1 MRTQLVHSII
11 VTLVGHT
18 CSGLSEHGMVVVSR
32 AKRQA
37 DPASSSTTTCLPV
50 DDLSAQCSNWMGQT
64 KRPTNPTLRAVVPEG
79 YDQYVLPKT
88 PDGGPLPVY
97 ISAKVRDIQKIDE
110 QNMEVTIEWY
120 LRLFWVDSGLTP
132 PANVTEEQW
141 QNVAPDITEY
151 IWLPTTYIDHA
162 KEVTK
167 PTLLIRPESF
177 RMKKSGLIRY
187 SMSVTTRM
195 SCPMDFSAYPFDNQ
209 VCYFRMESY
218 QFTSKQV
225 SYKWFNPT
233 IERSNNIR
241 LGQFDFDF
249 YSVQQQNTSHTTGS
263 FPLLMVEVALKR
275 RISYHLMNTFLP
287 SGLFVCVSWLTFLVP
302 ADQIPGRMVLT
313 ITTLLTLVSMFAAV
327 REESPKVSYAKAVD
341 QWMIMCIIF
350 VFLVLFE
357 FTAVIRMYELG
368 RREVEKDSSNTTQ
381 STPASLPSTAT
392 STASV
397 ASPQPS
403 VIPST
408 IDLVSHSSRRSIQK
422 QQRVW
427 ADKEMAAS
435 EQDGMRSKRVGRQQQ
450 EEQGEGCDSTCF
462 PKAFLHIAPEETFTP
477 MFVKV
482 RRPTHTPRPLLH
494 ANAPPTPATF
504 PQHLMQLINTATSTQ
519 HILQLQPSP
528 TSVKPVGE
536 AIKVRKGGRSWRD
549 WGDRVEGW
557 SLKVFPL
564 LFVVGNLCYW
574 AYWLGRR

>member
-1 MRTQLVHSII
+1 MRRQLVHSII

-37 DPASSSTTTCLPV
+37 EPASPSTTACLTV
-50 DDLSAQCSNWMGQT
+50 DDLSAQCSDWVGQT
-64 KRPTNPTLRAVVPEG
+64 KRPINPTLRAVVPEG

-132 PANVTEEQW
+132 PANITEDQW
-141 QNVAPDITEY
+141 QNVAPDITDY

-177 RMKKSGLIRY
+177 RMKNSGLIRY
-187 SMSVTTRM
+187 SMAVTTRM
-195 SCPMDFSAYPFDNQ
+195 SCPMDFSAYPFDHQ

-225 SYKWFNPT
+225 SYKWFNPV

-263 FPLLMVEVALKR
+263 FPLLMVEVVLKR

-357 FTAVIRMYELG
+357 FTGVIRMYELG
-368 RREVEKDSSNTTQ
+368 RRAAEKDTNSSTERTHASIPSTT
-381 STPASLPSTAT
+381 TPNRVPTAT
-392 STASV
+392 SPPSEAS
-397 ASPQPS
+397 SQPS

-408 IDLVSHSSRRSIQK
+408 IDLVSHASRRSMQK

-427 ADKEMAAS
+427 GDKEVVAS
-435 EQDGMRSKRVGRQQQ
+435 EEDGTRSKQGGRQQK
-450 EEQGEGCDSTCF
+450 EEQGEGCASTCL
-462 PKAFLHIAPEETFTP
+462 PEAFLY
-477 MFVKV
+477 
-482 RRPTHTPRPLLH
+482 
-494 ANAPPTPATF
+494 
-504 PQHLMQLINTATSTQ
+504 
-519 HILQLQPSP
+519 

-536 AIKVRKGGRSWRD
+536 AVKVRKGGSSWRD
-549 WGDRVEGW
+549 WGDRVESW

-574 AYWLGRR
+574 AYWLGRRR